1 MYRKP
6 NNNTRS
12 DLPTVAVVA
21 TGSYL
26 PEKIL
31 TNADLERMVDT
42 SDEWITT
49 RTGIKERHIASADQA
64 TSDMAAQAAL
74 RAMQQAG
81 LDAMDL
87 DLIIVGTAT
96 PDTIFPSTACY
107 VQKIIGAERA
117 VCFDLVAACSGFLF
131 AMETGRRF
139 IQAGGYQNVLI
150 IGAEKLSSITDWEDR
165 STCVLFGDGAGA
177 AILQARSTGRGI
189 ISSVMASDGQRS
201 DLLKLPAGGSRMP
214 TTPETLS
221 NRMHYIKMN
230 GREVFKHAVSSM
242 ISAAQEALR
251 RGGISIDEIDC
262 IIPHQANLRIIQAI
276 GQRLGAP
283 VEKYH
288 VILEHCGNISAASVP
303 VALDEAVRSGRIRR
317 GDLVLLIAFGGGF
330 TWAATVLEW

>member
-1 MYRKP
+1 MHHKAD
-6 NNNTRS
+6 NNGGR
-12 DLPTVAVVA
+12 DLPAVALVA

-31 TNADLERMVDT
+31 TNADLAKMVDT

-49 RTGIKERHIASADQA
+49 RTGIRERHIAAAGQA

-74 RAMQQAG
+74 RALQQAG
-81 LDAMDL
+81 LSARDL
-87 DLIIVGTAT
+87 DLILVGTIT
-96 PDTIFPSTACY
+96 PDMFFPSTACY
-107 VQKIIGAERA
+107 VQKAIGAERA
-117 VCFDLVAACSGFLF
+117 VCFDLVAACSGFIF

-139 IQAGGYQNVLI
+139 IQTGGYRNVMV

-177 AILQARSTGRGI
+177 AILQARPGARGI
-189 ISSVMASDGQRS
+189 MSTVMATDGNLS
-201 DLLKLPAGGSRMP
+201 ELLNMPAGGSRNP
-214 TTPETLS
+214 ASPETL
-221 NRMHYIKMN
+221 RDRLHYIKMA

-242 ISAAQEALR
+242 LNASQEALQR
-251 RGGISIDEIDC
+251 SGVSIDEIAC

-283 VEKYH
+283 QEKYY
-288 VILEHCGNISAASVP
+288 VNLEHCGNMSAASVP
-303 VALDEAVRSGRIRR
+303 VALDEAVRAGRIRR

-330 TWAATVLEW
+330 TWAASVLEW